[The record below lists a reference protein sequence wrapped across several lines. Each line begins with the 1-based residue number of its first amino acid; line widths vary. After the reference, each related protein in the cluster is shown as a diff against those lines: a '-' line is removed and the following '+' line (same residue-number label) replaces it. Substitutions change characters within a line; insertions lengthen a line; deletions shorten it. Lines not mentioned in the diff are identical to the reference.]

1 MIMARRRRERSLG
14 EMISTVCFYVVG
26 VYFVFEG
33 AALRDA
39 GAEMLRYTG
48 MWLAGLACLLGGARF
63 LIADLVAQVRATRR

>member
-1 MIMARRRRERSLG
+1 MMMARRRKERSLG

-63 LIADLVAQVRATRR
+63 LIADLVAQVRAMRR

>member
-1 MIMARRRRERSLG
+1 MAQRRKERSLG

-33 AALRDA
+33 AALRDE
-39 GAEMLRYTG
+39 GGEPFRYIG

-63 LIADLVAQVRATRR
+63 LIADLVAQIKATRR

>member
-39 GAEMLRYTG
+39 GAELLRYSG
-48 MWLAGLACLLGGARF
+48 MWLAGVACLLGGARF
-63 LIADLVAQVRATRR
+63 LIADLVAQVKATRR

>member
-1 MIMARRRRERSLG
+1 MMMARRRKERSLG

-48 MWLAGLACLLGGARF
+48 MWLSGLACLLGGARF

>member
-1 MIMARRRRERSLG
+1 MMMARRRKERSLG
-14 EMISTVCFYVVG
+14 EMISTVCFYVIG

>member
-1 MIMARRRRERSLG
+1 MMMARRRKERSLG

-63 LIADLVAQVRATRR
+63 LIADLAAQVRATRR

>member
-1 MIMARRRRERSLG
+1 MMMARRRKERSLG
-14 EMISTVCFYVVG
+14 EMISTVCFYVVC

>member
-1 MIMARRRRERSLG
+1 MMMARRRKERSLG

>member
-1 MIMARRRRERSLG
+1 MARRRKERSLG

-39 GAEMLRYTG
+39 GADVLRYTG

>member
-1 MIMARRRRERSLG
+1 MMMARRRKERSLG

-63 LIADLVAQVRATRR
+63 LIADLVAQVRVMRR